1 MATPTRANSFLQRLI
16 GAAALDTAI
25 YEEVEADRS
34 ATGQALSV
42 VLLFGL
48 AVGVGFLG
56 LAEPA
61 GPQVAKAGV
70 IMLAFLAGWA
80 GWAFLTLQVG
90 VRLIPAPETKSDVGE
105 LLRTLGFSASP
116 GFLCVFGALPGLA
129 RPVVV
134 VVLVWMLASMI
145 VAVRQALDFRSTGRA
160 IAVCVIGWLLA
171 FGAVGVF
178 VARVS

>member
-1 MATPTRANSFLQRLI
+1 VAKPNTSNSFLQRLI
-16 GAAALDTAI
+16 GAAALDVAI

-34 ATGQALSV
+34 ATGQALAVV
-42 VLLFGL
+42 VLFGV
-48 AVGVGFLG
+48 AVGIGFLG
-56 LAEPA
+56 LTEPG
-61 GPQVAKAGV
+61 GPNVAKAAV
-70 IMLAFLAGWA
+70 IMVAFLLGWA
-80 GWAFLTLQVG
+80 GWALLTLQVG
-90 VRLIPAPETKSDVGE
+90 VRLLPARTTHSDIGE

-134 VVLVWMLASMI
+134 VVLIWMLASMI
-145 VAVRQALDFRSTGRA
+145 VAVRQALDYQSTWRA
-160 IAVCVIGWLLA
+160 VAVCIVGWLLA

>member
-1 MATPTRANSFLQRLI
+1 VANTDNRNSYLQRLI
-16 GAAALDTAI
+16 GAAALDVAI

-56 LAEPA
+56 LTQPG
-61 GPQVAKAGV
+61 GPYVARAV
-70 IMLAFLAGWA
+70 VTMLAFVAGWLA
-80 GWAFLTLQVG
+80 WALLTFQVG
-90 VRLIPAPETKSDVGE
+90 VRLMPAPGTQSDTGE
-105 LLRTLGFSASP
+105 LARTLGFSASP

-129 RPVVV
+129 QPVVII
-134 VVLVWMLASMI
+134 VLIWMLASMI
-145 VAVRQALDFRSTGRA
+145 VAVRQALDYRSTGRA
-160 IAVCVIGWLLA
+160 IAVCIVSWLLA

-178 VARVS
+178 VARLS